1 MSWAI
6 AVTLT
11 VLFIFAIEWSR
22 GLIMEFDRRR
32 EKQRLI
38 DSDRRK
44 RFIHGSMKKRAR
56 ASI

>member
-11 VLFIFAIEWSR
+11 VLFIFAIEWLR
-22 GLIMEFDRRR
+22 DLIMEFDRRR

-44 RFIHGSMKKRAR
+44 RPIHGSMKKRAR